1 MIKYSDS
8 WCLSD
13 KEMKALLGDQYQEL
27 INSGDIDRAD
37 SYNVGYTWSHF
48 SINFSEKAKKILK
61 ERFLE

>member
-27 INSGDIDRAD
+27 INSGDIDRPNM
-37 SYNVGYTWSHF
+37 YNVGYDSSHL